1 MTWKGGWGRRLLTA
15 LLLAAALAFLYH
27 TAATN
32 WRDLEGID
40 WRVNPLVL
48 AASVAAHVAVL
59 ALGVWIWSRVLRQFG
74 SESTGYR
81 RLLGIWSLAN
91 ITRYIPGA
99 VWQFFTTAHLARSA
113 GLPGVLGLTS
123 LLVHVGFTLLAAT
136 LIAAWTLPLELL
148 LGVAPGA
155 AGGLRLGAL
164 VAAAAAIHPWML
176 NLLLRL
182 VPRALGREV
191 LVWRGSWAASAG
203 LLALSLV
210 SWALYGFSFYLFLHS
225 LTPLPATS
233 IPALTGVNA
242 LSFLAGYLVVF
253 APGGIGVRESAMTLL
268 LTSLLPPGVAAIF
281 AIASRLWSIVAE
293 VALAA
298 AGVARARRRPAA
310 PAPSDP

>member
-1 MTWKGGWGRRLLTA
+1 MTLARRWGRPLLTT

-32 WRDLEGID
+32 WRDLEGFE
-40 WRVNPLVL
+40 WRVDPLVL
-48 AASVAAHVAVL
+48 LASVATHVAVL
-59 ALGVWIWSRVLRQFG
+59 AWGVWIWSRVLRQFG
-74 SESTGYR
+74 AASAGYR

-99 VWQFFTTAHLARSA
+99 VWQFLTTAHLARGA

-136 LIAAWTLPLELL
+136 LIAAWTLPVELL
-148 LGVAPGA
+148 LGIGPS
-155 AGGLRLGAL
+155 GAL
-164 VAAAAAIHPWML
+164 LLRVVALAAALAAIHPRVL
-176 NLLLRL
+176 NGGLRL

-191 LVWRGSWAASAG
+191 LVWHGSWSGSLG
-203 LLALSLV
+203 LLGLALF
-210 SWALYGFSFYLFLHS
+210 SWILYGFSFYLFLHA
-225 LTPLPATS
+225 LTPLPLAS

-268 LTSLLPPGVAAIF
+268 LTSLLPPGVAAVF
-281 AIASRLWSIVAE
+281 AVASRLWSIVAE
-293 VALAA
+293 VTLAA
-298 AGVARARRRPAA
+298 AGMLLLRWRTPEA
-310 PAPSDP
+310 PTAEA